1 METEEKQD
9 VSVDFCAVWDLEL
22 DVLAERAPEVRT
34 NQKLGLLIGF
44 LSVHD
49 WYLYFLI
56 HPFSLGKFQL
66 HPAKSELLKYF
77 GNHLIK

>member
-9 VSVDFCAVWDLEL
+9 VSVDFYAVWDLEQ

-49 WYLYFLI
+49 WYLSFSI
-56 HPFSLGKFQL
+56 HPFFSWSNFL
-66 HPAKSELLKYF
+66 
-77 GNHLIK
+77 